1 MKTHKKIMFGN
12 VVNLTHWR
20 IQFARGKNI
29 YKYLNV
35 KHLKGGLSV
44 TVHVIP
50 VTKHVK
56 LDRSTQLAAIVRM
69 VLSSGMENVK
79 LYNV

>member
-35 KHLKGGLSV
+35 KHLKAGLSV
-44 TVHVIP
+44 TVHVTP
-50 VTKHVK
+50 VTKHVS
-56 LDRSTQLAAIVRM
+56 LDRSTHPVAIVRL
-69 VLSSGMENVK
+69 VLSLGMVNVK
-79 LYNV
+79 L